1 LLVIRALLP
10 IALMAAQGAVAQ
22 EPAPA
27 ASRCNVVSGSVE
39 VDDQGRF
46 VRPPPTPDEC
56 LFVADL
62 VGKLERSEPS
72 KLRRTTNVRRIPDPL
87 LAQIAPDVNSRQ
99 LAIWISDQLVVIAY
113 RSEDFS
119 GPATNVL
126 VADLEMGTVCRY
138 PRWPTDDAPYELTLR
153 EIQEVL
159 DSSRSGRPG
168 TRAVP
173 PCYLSEFGS
182 D

>member
-1 LLVIRALLP
+1 MIRTLLLIGLVAGQ
-10 IALMAAQGAVAQ
+10 AAVAQ
-22 EPAPA
+22 DSAPA
-27 ASRCNVVSGSVE
+27 SSRCNVVSGSVE
-39 VDDQGRF
+39 VDEQGRF

-62 VGKLERSEPS
+62 VGKLQRAEPS
-72 KLRRTTNVRRIPDPL
+72 ELRRTTNVRRIPDPL

-99 LAIWISDQLVVIAY
+99 LVIWISDQLVIVAY

-126 VADLEMGTVCRY
+126 VADLEMGTVCNF
-138 PRWPTDDAPYELTLR
+138 PRWPTDDAPWELTLR
-153 EIQEVL
+153 EIQEGL
-159 DSSRSGRPG
+159 DSSRPGRSGARTAP
-168 TRAVP
+168 A
-173 PCYLSEFGS
+173 CYLSELGG